1 MTRPLERSSA
11 VTRPVAVSPVSDP
24 RPATAMSDYLPLIY
38 FAVMLIAGGAGNAVL
53 GIAVAGSWSP
63 PAISDPALKLI
74 WLSAVAAP
82 FVLYE
87 RYALLPAK
95 ADAGTQ
101 SRRFYARMLMLIML
115 IGCLAFSGG
124 WMGLLMLPHT
134 LTGLIAGLLASSLIR
149 HRIVGLDREQWQAR
163 GAIEHRIVIG
173 TGAAAD
179 RYADDLA
186 ARGQRFDRFD
196 ERGASL
202 DHQGSI
208 ESHLSTLAVTPTA
221 FVIVASAAWPWNGLL
236 TMIERLRPFRQ
247 PIELW
252 SGLYRPGVVQATHR
266 LGDRMPLMVLSNR
279 PIGRWDH
286 VIKTALDLSVGLL
299 VTLLLLPLLLGVALL
314 IRLDSPGPVLF
325 VQRRHGFDNAEFDIY
340 KFRTMRLPSTSD
352 NGALKQ
358 TARSDPRV
366 TSIGRVL
373 RKWSLDELPQ
383 LLNVLNG
390 SMSLVGPRP
399 HAVNM
404 RTQQRLGQE
413 ITDAYCHRHRVK
425 PGITGWSQVNGS
437 RGATD
442 TVEQLRRRIELDLY
456 YVDHWSLIL
465 DIRILL
471 ATFRAVIRTADVY

>member
-1 MTRPLERSSA
+1 MTRPLERSAA
-11 VTRPVAVSPVSDP
+11 VTRPAVASHFPDP
-24 RPATAMSDYLPLIY
+24 QPATAMSDYLPLIY
-38 FAVMLIAGGAGNAVL
+38 FAVMLIAGGAGSAVL
-53 GIAVAGSWSP
+53 GIAVAGSLSP
-63 PAISDPALKLI
+63 PAISDPALTLI
-74 WLSAVAAP
+74 WLSAIAAP

-87 RYALLPAK
+87 GHAQRPAM
-95 ADAGTQ
+95 ADASSQNG
-101 SRRFYARMLMLIML
+101 RFYARMLILVVL
-115 IGCLAFSGG
+115 VGSLAFSGG

-134 LTGLIAGLLASSLIR
+134 LTGLIAGLLASALIR
-149 HRIVGLDREQWQAR
+149 HRIVGLDRCHAQAR
-163 GAIEHRIVIG
+163 AAIDHRIVIG
-173 TGAAAD
+173 SGIAAD

-186 ARGQRFDRFD
+186 ARAQRFDRFD
-196 ERGASL
+196 EQGLSL
-202 DHQGSI
+202 DHRGSI
-208 ESHLSTLAVTPTA
+208 EAHLATAAVPHSA
-221 FVIVASAAWPWNGLL
+221 FVIVAAAAWPSNGLL
-236 TMIERLRPFRQ
+236 TMIERLRPFQR

-252 SGLYRPGVVQATHR
+252 SGSYRPGVVQATHR

-286 VIKTALDLSVGLL
+286 AIKTALDLSVGLL
-299 VTLLLLPLLLGVALL
+299 VTLLLSPLLLVVALL

-340 KFRTMRLPSTSD
+340 KFRTMRLPPAVG
-352 NGALKQ
+352 NGVLKQ

-456 YVDHWSLIL
+456 YVDHWSLML